1 MKNFELR
8 KSAILH
14 KAFTGDNRYL
24 YHLVRDRHFRNM
36 AKAVMAGAVGQ
47 QRVPKGFLE
56 EYPLLLP
63 SISEQKEIVRI
74 LDEMFTREMM
84 VRAASEAVIGKIDV
98 VKKSVL
104 ARAFRG
110 MLNTNDPAEKNATEL
125 LG

>member
-1 MKNFELR
+1 
-8 KSAILH
+8 
-14 KAFTGDNRYL
+14 
-24 YHLVRDRHFRNM
+24 
-36 AKAVMAGAVGQ
+36 MAGAVGQ